1 MNTQFDPKK
10 AWPALWTVLLGF
22 FMILVDATIVTVGIN
37 TIQHELGGELN
48 QVMWVTSG
56 YLLAY
61 AVPLLITGRL
71 GDLWGVKHTYVAG
84 LVIFVLASLACG
96 LAPSLSMLIIARV
109 VQGLGAALLTP
120 QTMALITQMFPP
132 AHRGAAMGLWG
143 AAAGIASLTGPLAGG
158 VLIELLSWR
167 WIFLINVPI
176 GLVGLVFAFRYLP
189 AFETHRNKIDYLG
202 VVLSAIGMFLLV
214 FGIQE
219 GESAGWSGW
228 IWALIAGGV
237 VILGLFTLWEAK
249 TMAEPL
255 MPLSLFKDRNFTVSS
270 LAIAVMGALVV
281 AVGFPIILFAQNAR
295 DLSTIQASLLLVPQA
310 LISGVMAPWTGRM
323 LDRLKFRQ
331 FALIG
336 FGSSLV
342 GMLGFHYLIHGDLSV
357 LWLLLPG
364 SAFGV
369 ANAFIW
375 GTLSTAATR
384 NIDPSLAG
392 AASGV
397 YNTIRQIGSV
407 LGSALIATVMA
418 AALSSNRGDFTTAMS
433 DAMWL
438 PVALSAA
445 GVVAS
450 LGLKNPE

>member
-1 MNTQFDPKK
+1 MYKRQ
-10 AWPALWTVLLGF
+10 
-22 FMILVDATIVTVGIN
+22 
-37 TIQHELGGELN
+37 
-48 QVMWVTSG
+48 
-56 YLLAY
+56 
-61 AVPLLITGRL
+61 
-71 GDLWGVKHTYVAG
+71 
-84 LVIFVLASLACG
+84 
-96 LAPSLSMLIIARV
+96 
-109 VQGLGAALLTP
+109 
-120 QTMALITQMFPP
+120 
-132 AHRGAAMGLWG
+132 
-143 AAAGIASLTGPLAGG
+143 PLAGG

-237 VILGLFTLWEAK
+237 VILGLFTAWEAK
-249 TMAEPL
+249 TTAEPL

-281 AVGFPIILFAQNAR
+281 AVGFPIILFAQNAC

-342 GMLGFHYLIHGDLSV
+342 GMLGFHYLIHEDLSV

-364 SAFGV
+364 AAFGV